1 MDTITQMTLG
11 AAVGEATLG
20 QKAGNKAVLWGA
32 VGGLIPDLDIIP
44 GWFMDEVDRLVFH
57 RGFSHSLLFSVLLS
71 LIAGF
76 LLHKRYRR
84 TTKITFRDWTLLSF
98 LALTTHILLDCF
110 TTYGTQVFYPFST
123 YKVAFNTISVI
134 DPLYSIPFMVCVVSV
149 IFAKHH
155 PRRRTIINY
164 IGLGSSTFYLLLTVA
179 NKFYMTSVFEQR
191 LQNQNIE
198 YQSISTYPT
207 LLNNFLWRGIADPGD
222 FYYVGYYSLFDE
234 NKHIQFKKIQ
244 KNHQLLT
251 KFQQYS
257 EIRKLTFFSKNE
269 FALRRENDAI
279 IYNDMRYGPAS
290 VRGDNTDS
298 VFSYRLERASKDQ
311 PKIKVTRAHTRTVN
325 QAEFAQFIERIFG
338 KKEG

>member
-1 MDTITQMTLG
+1 MDTLTQMTLG
-11 AAVGEATLG
+11 AAVGEAVLG

-32 VGGLIPDLDIIP
+32 IGGLIPDLDIIP

-84 TTKITFRDWTLLSF
+84 TTKTTFQDWTLLFF

-134 DPLYSIPFMVCVVSV
+134 DPLYSMPFMICVVAVTFS
-149 IFAKHH
+149 KRHS
-155 PRRRTIINY
+155 RRRTIINY
-164 IGLGSSTFYLLLTVA
+164 IGLGISTFYLLLTVV
-179 NKFYMTSVFEQR
+179 NKFYMASVFEKR
-191 LQNQNIE
+191 LQYQNIE

-207 LLNNFLWRGIADPGD
+207 LLNNFLWRGIADAGD
-222 FYYVGYYSLFDE
+222 GYYVGYYSLFDA
-234 NKHIQFKKIQ
+234 NQNIQFRKIL
-244 KNHQLLT
+244 KNHQLLSQF
-251 KFQQYS
+251 KQYS
-257 EIRKLTFFSKNE
+257 EICKLTFFSKNE
-269 FALRRENDAI
+269 YALRRENGAI

-311 PKIKVTRAHTRTVN
+311 PELKVTRAHSRTVN
-325 QAEFAQFIERIFG
+325 QAEFAYFIKRIFG
-338 KKEG
+338 KN